1 MGDSSL
7 RQILAALR
15 HPPLYA
21 RWMIAIAVFAALA
34 VAIGVAV
41 RNGGSGGSAES
52 EAGAL
57 AEANHEAELAIAD
70 DQQPRVATLHP
81 GSSVRVALEQAIAA
95 DVHVRIHDGQLTG
108 PLQSVHCRAPGR
120 VRSGRRALLCS
131 VRSAGI
137 TYPFDGVV
145 DERTS
150 QLIWCKVD
158 PAPTSDASIEVPI
171 SARCEVS

>member
-1 MGDSSL
+1 MNDSSL
-7 RQILAALR
+7 RRILAVLR

-57 AEANHEAELAIAD
+57 AEANHEAEVAIAD
-70 DQQPRVATLHP
+70 DQAPRVASLTA
-81 GSSVRVALEQAIAA
+81 GMSVQVALERAIAA
-95 DVHVRIHDGQLTG
+95 DVHGRIRDGQLTG
-108 PLQSVHCRAPGR
+108 PLQSVRCGAPGR
-120 VRSGRRALLCS
+120 PQGTRRPLHCT

-137 TYPFDGVV
+137 TYPFLGVA
-145 DERTS
+145 DERAS
-150 QLIWCKVD
+150 QLTWCKVD
-158 PAPTSDASIEVPI
+158 ASPTSDATLEVPI
-171 SARCEVS
+171 NPRCEA